1 MPTVI
6 SDQRSVRLRTVDG
19 FNALGIPAPPAQLPM
34 PFPTGQLPRLRPRGH
49 VEARAAILNI
59 VQARVFD
66 MPEELAMRWLLDAHV
81 LDHLTPDEWGF
92 IACGRGERARY
103 ADQLE
108 SLYTVSWLLGLVD
121 HLDPAVPCSEE
132 LPELLPDLRRPE
144 SFGAWR
150 DRQLTPTRA
159 ILRSSPRCSTS
170 TTASTGSATRPAA
183 SGQTPPRGV
192 DDNLVWHR
200 RWALE
205 WAVVFAEERPVHW
218 DEVRL

>member
-6 SDQRSVRLRTVDG
+6 SDPRSVRLRTVDG
-19 FNALGIPAPPAQLPM
+19 FRALGIPAPPAQFPM
-34 PFPTGQLPRLRPRGH
+34 PFPSGQLPRLRPRGH
-49 VEARAAILNI
+49 IEARAAILNI

-81 LDHLTPDEWGF
+81 LDHLAPDEWGF

-108 SLYTVSWLLGLVD
+108 SLYTVAWLLGLVD
-121 HLDPAVPCSEE
+121 HLDPAIPCDEE

-144 SFGAWR
+144 SFGTWR
-150 DRQLTPTRA
+150 DRQLTPTRDA
-159 ILRSSPRCSTS
+159 GVVAEMMDLYYCLDWVCDQARR
-170 TTASTGSATRPAA
+170 A
-183 SGQTPPRGV
+183 GQAPPRGV

-205 WAVVFAEERPVHW
+205 WAVVFADERPVHW

>member
-1 MPTVI
+1 M
-6 SDQRSVRLRTVDG
+6 DG
-19 FNALGIPAPPAQLPM
+19 LSALGIPAPPDQFPL
-34 PFPTGQLPRLRPRGH
+34 PFPDGRLPGLRPRFH
-49 VEARAAILNI
+49 MEARAAILNI

-66 MPEELAMRWLLDAHV
+66 MPEELAMRWLLDGHV

-108 SLYTVSWLLGLVD
+108 SLYAIAWLLGLVD
-121 HLDPAVPCSEE
+121 HLDPAVACAED

-144 SFGAWR
+144 SFSSWR
-150 DRQLTPTRA
+150 DRNLTTTRDA
-159 ILRSSPRCSTS
+159 GVVAEMLDLYYCLDWFCDQARRGGKPL
-170 TTASTGSATRPAA
+170 
-183 SGQTPPRGV
+183 PRGV
-192 DDNLVWHR
+192 DDSLVWHR

-205 WAVVFAEERPVHW
+205 WAVVFAEERPVNW